1 MTRRRGSRL
10 GCWTQHG
17 RHVGVLDGVRF
28 LCGFL
33 FDDDNEAHERLVIGF
48 FSFSGCYFI
57 GLLSIGLLSDLFD
70 WGCKLC
76 LQFECGRICCGV
88 YTHRSI
94 HVYERLQR
102 CVGQDQQAFL
112 IQEMPQLPAC
122 QTSNLRQV
130 IAGHGVETHYKL
142 SRTFPKLLALL
153 SGYPSKWHDVLE
165 EREGTPGRLSD
176 PLLNVDILAF
186 PESF

>member
-1 MTRRRGSRL
+1 
-10 GCWTQHG
+10 
-17 RHVGVLDGVRF
+17 
-28 LCGFL
+28 
-33 FDDDNEAHERLVIGF
+33 
-48 FSFSGCYFI
+48 
-57 GLLSIGLLSDLFD
+57 
-70 WGCKLC
+70 
-76 LQFECGRICCGV
+76 
-88 YTHRSI
+88 
-94 HVYERLQR
+94 
-102 CVGQDQQAFL
+102 
-112 IQEMPQLPAC
+112 MPQLLAC

-153 SGYPSKWHDVLE
+153 SGYPSKSHDVLE